1 MNSPCAKT
9 KSDVLRNWN
18 DIRFFL
24 AAGRA
29 GSLNAAAKSLR
40 TSQPTVGRRIA
51 ALEAV
56 LGASLFDRHQEGLT
70 LTKAGQALW
79 ASALAMEA
87 AAHALDREV
96 LVQDETMAGVVR
108 VSTTE
113 GLGTLW
119 LTPRL
124 PALAAAHPA
133 LTIELLLD
141 NDAADLL
148 RREAD
153 VAIRLA
159 RPITPNLIARRV
171 GELAFQ
177 LFASLDY
184 IARNGTPTGIDGLHA
199 HRLVT
204 VALRE
209 SMLDD
214 TWLQILDAGTSV
226 AYRSNSP
233 VAQVAAV
240 QAGIGIGLLPAYVGH
255 VLPNLATILSPDLW
269 RRREIWL
276 VAHPEVRNSRRVR
289 VVFDEIVRL
298 FQAGAAELRS
308 ASDP

>member
-1 MNSPCAKT
+1 MNSPSTKT
-9 KSDVLRNWN
+9 KSDFLRDWN

-29 GSLNAAAKSLR
+29 GSLNAAAKNLG

-56 LGASLFDRHQEGLT
+56 LGTGLFDRHKEGLT

-79 ASALAMEA
+79 GRALAMEE
-87 AAHALDREV
+87 AAHAVDREI
-96 LVQDETMAGVVR
+96 LAQDDTMAGAVR
-108 VSTTE
+108 LSTTE

-124 PALAAAHPA
+124 NALAAAHPA
-133 LTIELLLD
+133 LTIELLVD

-177 LFASLDY
+177 LFASRDY
-184 IARNGTPTGIDGLHA
+184 VGRNGTPTGIDQLQA
-199 HRLVT
+199 HRLVA
-204 VALRE
+204 VAQRE

-214 TWLQILDAGTSV
+214 TWQQVLDAGIRV
-226 AYRSNSP
+226 AYRSNSSL
-233 VAQVAAV
+233 AQVAAV
-240 QAGIGIGLLPAYVGH
+240 QAGIGIGLLPAYVGQ
-255 VLPNLATILSPDLW
+255 VLPSVVPILSPGLW

-276 VAHPEVRNSRRVR
+276 VAHPEVRNSGRVR
-289 VVFDEIVRL
+289 VVFDEMVRL
-298 FQAGAAELRS
+298 FQAGAEELCC
-308 ASDP
+308 ASEP